1 MPPNPPSNSRLPQ
14 LAVWSDYGTVY
25 INLSYWRRDR
35 HFTWSSEPRKSL
47 TICRAKAIP
56 SILSYF
62 KTLNFT
68 PVPGIQPATSRSAV
82 KRSTET
88 ELILPR

>member
-1 MPPNPPSNSRLPQ
+1 MLILKTQKTLQIAFSRDLSSKFLGGGYAPEPPSNSRLPQ

-56 SILSYF
+56 SILSYC
-62 KTLNFT
+62 
-68 PVPGIQPATSRSAV
+68 
-82 KRSTET
+82 
-88 ELILPR
+88 